1 MDAALVRRWLTAGLD
16 LLLPPRCAGCDRAG
30 QAFCDHCAQAVTP
43 AAEAGCPHC
52 GRSTPAGQ
60 ALCSRCATAPPA
72 LLLARAAALHTA
84 PLRPAI
90 HALKYGGRPE
100 LAPLLARHI
109 TAAWQLQPVWQ
120 PWRSGAL
127 RPVAAPVPLHA
138 QRLAERGYNQAELL
152 ARAFA
157 GQNRLTL
164 RTDLLHRER
173 ATRSQVGLS
182 AVERHAN
189 VADAFTAVPCP
200 GAVVLL
206 IDDVYTT
213 GATLNACAAS
223 LYGAGAVAVAAL
235 ALARPHE
242 PTPASDHDP
251 LLA

>member
-16 LLLPPRCAGCDRAG
+16 LLLPPRCAGCERAG
-30 QAFCDHCAQAVTP
+30 QAFCDRCAQAVTP
-43 AAEAGCPHC
+43 AAELGCIRC

-60 ALCSRCATAPPA
+60 TRCRRCVAAPPG
-72 LLLARAAALHTA
+72 LLFARAAALHTA

-109 TAAWQLQPVWQ
+109 TAVWQLQPLWQ

-127 RPVAAPVPLHA
+127 RPVVAPVPLHA
-138 QRLAERGYNQAELL
+138 QRLTERGYNQAELL

-157 GQNRLTL
+157 GQNRLAL
-164 RTDLLHRER
+164 RTDLLHRQR
-173 ATRSQVGLS
+173 STRSQVGLS

-189 VADAFTAVPCP
+189 VADAFTAASCP
-200 GAVVLL
+200 GAVILL

-213 GATLNACAAS
+213 GATLNACR
-223 LYGAGAVAVAAL
+223 
-235 ALARPHE
+235 RPG
-242 PTPASDHDP
+242 PRPP
-251 LLA
+251 P